1 MIQGK
6 LIGQYLGADYV
17 DSYSAIVAGGQGL
30 TVDVLFERIFIQLP
44 PFVQKLLK
52 LRDTLVKPLKLKTGA
67 TFQDRIIERDEEE
80 IIIGAQDKHLSF
92 WVSVYCSMPNNSP
105 QTAVVTTVVKYHN
118 FMGKCYFAAIKPF
131 HKLIVR
137 YLFRKATTYYPHR
150 RVTERATL

>member
-6 LIGQYLGADYV
+6 QIDHYMCADYV
-17 DSYSAIVAGGQGL
+17 DSYSATVADGNSM
-30 TVDVLFERIFIQLP
+30 TVDILFERMFIQLP

-67 TFQDRIIERDEEE
+67 TFRDRIIERDEEE

-92 WVSVYCSMPNNSP
+92 WVSVYCSKPDNSP
-105 QTAVVTTVVKYHN
+105 QTAAVTTVVKYHN
-118 FMGKCYFAAIKPF
+118 FLGKCYFAAIKPF

-137 YLFRKATTYYPHR
+137 YLFRKATT
-150 RVTERATL
+150 LFNIS